1 MVRNPAARTVFLLT
15 LTVFAAG
22 FLFPLWLAVRNG
34 FISPDGQFTLHYLT
48 GVFRNPVYLEGLLNS
63 LRIATG
69 TTVLATLLAL
79 PPAWLSTRYSFAGKT
94 GLNAL
99 MLVPMILPPF
109 VGAIGFQQIL
119 GQYGALNALFGINM
133 DWLGRGQLSGVVLLQ
148 ALSLFPVMYLNITA
162 ALANID
168 PAMDEA
174 AQNLGA
180 SGLTRFRRITLPLM
194 MPGLFAGGTIVFI
207 WAFTELG
214 TPLIMNCTRV
224 ASVQVYDALKEIGG
238 NPFPFAL
245 VSVMLIV
252 STGLYFLSKFL
263 FGGGAYTMPGKTSTA
278 FQEIP
283 LEGGRAWLV
292 RMPFLLLIGLA
303 LLPHLGVILTSFT
316 APGGWYRSVLPDGLT
331 TGNYL
336 EALGH
341 DMTIS
346 GIRNSLGFSL
356 IAVLFT
362 LVFGI
367 GIAFVTVRSTL
378 RFRGLL
384 DGLAMLPLAV
394 PGLVMASGYL
404 ALSSL
409 LSNLEAVRNS
419 PALLNLFD
427 IKTNPSLFLV
437 LAYGIRRLPYMVR
450 SASAGL
456 QQTSVELE
464 ESAASLGAAPEVSLR
479 RITLPL
485 ITAYLIAGA
494 LLAFAFSMLEVSDSL
509 MLAQREEFYP
519 ITKTIYELFQLIGT
533 GKYIA
538 SALGVWAMLFL
549 TVTLVGSSLLLG
561 KKLGALFRT

>member
-1 MVRNPAARTVFLLT
+1 MRKSAAWTVFIVT
-15 LTVFAAG
+15 LAVFAAG
-22 FLFPLWLAVRNG
+22 FIFPLWLAVRNG
-34 FISPDGQFTLHYLT
+34 FVSPDGQFTLNYLT
-48 GVFRNPVYLEGLLNS
+48 GVFHNPVYLEGILNS

-69 TTVLATLLAL
+69 TTLLATLLAL
-79 PPAWLSTRYSFAGKT
+79 PPAWLSNRYAFAGKT

-119 GQYGALNALFGINM
+119 GQYGTLNSLLGLHI
-133 DWLGRGQLSGVVLLQ
+133 DWLGRGQWAGVILLQ
-148 ALSLFPVMYLNITA
+148 ALSLYPVMYLNIAA

-168 PAMDEA
+168 PSMDEA

-180 SGLTRFRRITLPLM
+180 SGFARFRRITLPLM
-194 MPGLFAGGTIVFI
+194 TPGLFAGGTIVFI

-224 ASVQVYDALKEIGG
+224 ASVQVYDALKEIGS

-245 VSVMLIV
+245 VAVMLAV

-263 FGGGAYTMPGKTSTA
+263 FGGGTYTLPGKTATA
-278 FQEIP
+278 FHEIR
-283 LEGGRAWLV
+283 LTGGRAWLV
-292 RMPFLLLIGLA
+292 RLPFLFLITLA

-316 APGGWYRSVLPDGLT
+316 APGGWYHTVLPDVFT

-341 DMTIS
+341 DMTVS
-346 GIRNSLGFSL
+346 SIRNSLGFSL
-356 IAVLFT
+356 LAVLFT

-378 RFRGLL
+378 RVRGLL

-404 ALSSL
+404 ALSSM

-427 IKTNPSLFLV
+427 VKTNPALFLV

-450 SASAGL
+450 SAAAGL
-456 QQTSVELE
+456 QQTSAELE
-464 ESAASLGAAPEVSLR
+464 ESAANLGASPNVSLR

-485 ITAYLIAGA
+485 ITAHLIAGA
-494 LLAFAFSMLEVSDSL
+494 LLVFSLSMLEVSDSL
-509 MLAQREEFYP
+509 MLAQRAEFYP

-549 TVTLVGSSLLLG
+549 TVTLIGSSLLLG